1 MGILTAAQSIFLS
14 LGLLQSQNHDH
25 NCPRIN
31 SPTPEDERE
40 PSASSSSKECP
51 MKIISTPEAPLH
63 EEAQISIISDEDS
76 DLKNLN
82 DSLKTLAAIFPDVQ
96 VEVFREMLST
106 FDKESRLAVVT
117 DSLLRHESKW
127 VKFRYKTRNKK
138 VLPEVK
144 DDKTLPDH
152 VGQFPVYEE
161 FRSTSYKKAVKK
173 IFIQEFKSLSRST
186 INTVLADFNHSYT
199 LARPTLIALS
209 SKSWRFSLSTLFKR
223 KKNMNFLDLGYHPL
237 VIWQSNSHETL
248 VPTLRSSGCQELDQE
263 ISESF
268 IIPLQRFAIHQ
279 QKEKDYQIALH
290 LNYVEAEQNES
301 LHDCE
306 CCYTATSFEELTAC
320 DGGHFICFR
329 CVRKSLNEAVFGHGW
344 QRSIDIERG
353 TLRCVAAIS
362 DDCSSVIPIYLIQR
376 ALRKDKNGKNLSQ
389 KLDERLAEANM
400 LKSQLP
406 LIRCPF
412 CNYAEINEPFNPKSK
427 TSFKPRI
434 VSPVSFNSYLIALA
448 GVGMIPLF
456 LVYIL
461 ISIFLFFS
469 RFSLNNFLI
478 GQLHSSANRIRRN
491 RLGLKFY
498 CQNKLCKRSS
508 CRYCLK
514 EWSDIHVCHESSMQD
529 LRTQVE
535 LAMSLAIKRTCPR
548 CNMSFVKSSGC
559 NKLTCVCGYQMC
571 YICRKNIGIGEGYR
585 HFCEHFRPNGGKSC
599 TECTKCDLYRC
610 EDDEIVLRKAKQE
623 AEQLWMK
630 REESLLSCDE
640 NFRKVLEARLKKES
654 ETFLPESR
662 QWSWKIPTKELII
675 DALVER
681 LISV

>member
-14 LGLLQSQNHDH
+14 LGLLQYPNHDQS
-25 NCPRIN
+25 CPRIN
-31 SPTPEDERE
+31 LQTLRDEKQ
-40 PSASSSSKECP
+40 PSASSSSEECP

-63 EEAQISIISDEDS
+63 EEPQTSIISDEDS

-117 DSLLRHESKW
+117 DSLLKHESKW
-127 VKFRYKTRNKK
+127 VKCRYKTKNKK
-138 VLPEVK
+138 ALPEVRE
-144 DDKTLPDH
+144 KTLPDH
-152 VGQFPVYEE
+152 VGQLPVYEE
-161 FRSTSYKKAVKK
+161 FRSISYKKAVKK
-173 IFIQEFKSLSRST
+173 IVIQEFKSLSRST
-186 INTVLADFNHSYT
+186 INTVLTDFNHSYT

-209 SKSWRFSLSTLFKR
+209 SKSWRFTLSTLFKR
-223 KKNMNFLDLGYHPL
+223 KKEMNFLDLEYHPL
-237 VIWQSNSHETL
+237 VTWKSNSHESL

-268 IIPLQRFAIHQ
+268 IIPLQRLATNQ

-290 LNYVEAEQNES
+290 LNHVEAEQNES

-306 CCYTATSFEELTAC
+306 CCYTATTFEELTAC
-320 DGGHFICFR
+320 DGGHFLCFR
-329 CVRKSLNEAVFGHGW
+329 CVRKSLNEAVFGQGW
-344 QRSIDIERG
+344 QRSINTERG

-362 DDCSSVIPIYLIQR
+362 DECSSVIPTYLIQR
-376 ALRKDKNGKNLSQ
+376 AVGKDKNGKNLLQ

-412 CNYAEINEPFNPKSK
+412 CNYAEVDEPFNPKSK
-427 TSFKPRI
+427 TSYKFRFLL
-434 VSPVSFNSYLIALA
+434 VSQF
-448 GVGMIPLF
+448 
-456 LVYIL
+456 
-461 ISIFLFFS
+461 
-469 RFSLNNFLI
+469 
-478 GQLHSSANRIRRN
+478 HSSANRIRRN

-498 CQNKLCKRSS
+498 CQNKSCQRAS

-514 EWSDIHVCHESSMQD
+514 EWSDIHVCHESSIQD

-548 CNMSFVKSSGC
+548 CNTSFVKSSGC

-571 YICRKNIGIGEGYR
+571 YICRKNIGSGEGYR

-610 EDDEIVLRKAKQE
+610 EDDEVVLRKAKQE

-640 NFRKVLEARLKKES
+640 NFRKVLEAGWKKEGD
-654 ETFLPESR
+654 TFLLESR
-662 QWSWKIPTKELII
+662 QWNWKIPTKELII
-675 DALVER
+675 DALVEK

>member
-14 LGLLQSQNHDH
+14 LGLLQYPNHDQS
-25 NCPRIN
+25 CPRIN
-31 SPTPEDERE
+31 LPTLRDEKQ
-40 PSASSSSKECP
+40 PSASSCPEECP
-51 MKIISTPEAPLH
+51 MKIISTSEAPLH
-63 EEAQISIISDEDS
+63 EEPQTSVINDEDS

-96 VEVFREMLST
+96 IEVFREMLST

-117 DSLLRHESKW
+117 DSLLKHESKW
-127 VKFRYKTRNKK
+127 VKHRYKTRNKK
-138 VLPEVK
+138 SLPEVK
-144 DDKTLPDH
+144 EKTLPDH
-152 VGQFPVYEE
+152 VGQLPVYEE
-161 FRSTSYKKAVKK
+161 FRSISYKKAVQK
-173 IFIQEFKSLSRST
+173 IVIQEFKSLSRSS

-223 KKNMNFLDLGYHPL
+223 KKNINFLDLGYHPL
-237 VIWQSNSHETL
+237 LIWQSNSHESL

-268 IIPLQRFAIHQ
+268 IIPLQRLAIYQ

-290 LNYVEAEQNES
+290 LNHVEAEQNES

-306 CCYTATSFEELTAC
+306 CCFTATTFEELTAC
-320 DGGHFICFR
+320 DGGHFLCFR
-329 CVRKSLNEAVFGHGW
+329 CVRKSLNEAVFGQGW
-344 QRSIDIERG
+344 QRSISIERG

-362 DDCSSVIPIYLIQR
+362 DDCSSVIPIYLIER
-376 ALRKDKNGKNLSQ
+376 AVEKDKNGKNLLE

-412 CNYAEINEPFNPKSK
+412 CNYAEVDEPFNPESK
-427 TSFKPRI
+427 TSYKFRF
-434 VSPVSFNSYLIALA
+434 VSPVSLNSYLILLV

-456 LVYIL
+456 LVYLL
-461 ISIFLFFS
+461 ISTFLFFS
-469 RFSLNNFLI
+469 RFSLNKLLVSQF
-478 GQLHSSANRIRRN
+478 HSSANRIRRN

-498 CQNKLCKRSS
+498 CQNISCQRAS

-514 EWSDIHVCHESSMQD
+514 EWSDIHVCHESSIQD

-548 CNMSFVKSSGC
+548 CNTSFVKSSGC

-640 NFRKVLEARLKKES
+640 NFRKVLEARWKKEGD
-654 ETFLPESR
+654 TFLLESR
-662 QWSWKIPTKELII
+662 RWSWKIPSKELII